1 VSVTEP
7 RARPAAPEH
16 RLSDDDGMTLVKV
29 LVERARTG
37 PRRPAMRELEK
48 GIWQE
53 HTREAVLGHVR
64 ALALGLHGLGLRRDE
79 KVAVISDNRPEAYW
93 MMSAAQAVGA
103 VPVPVYQDAIAKEI
117 QYVIDNS
124 DARFVL
130 AEDQEQVDKLLE
142 ARAGLPR
149 VERVFYDDPKGL
161 RHYDPAWLTPLPELA
176 RRGRETDTGQ
186 PGLFDA
192 LVEAGRADDVALI
205 SYTSGTTGLPKGA
218 MITHRN
224 LLAAAEGFLAR
235 ERVEEGD
242 HVVSYLPIAW
252 IGETIWSFALAL
264 VRGLTVNFPER
275 PETALADAREIGMH
289 LFLGP
294 PRMWEA
300 SHSEILVKIED
311 ASRLKRWVF
320 NRFMPVGE
328 EVARRKME
336 GRPIP
341 LGLRVGWLLGE
352 VLLFG
357 PLRDQRGAR
366 WARYA
371 FTGGAPLAPEI
382 LLFYRG
388 LGVNVKQVYG
398 QTENTALCCAQ
409 PDDGV
414 KLGTVGVPF
423 PGVEVRL
430 TEEGEIVSRG
440 RTVFA
445 GYYKNPEATAQVI
458 RDGWL
463 HSGDAGFLD
472 PDGQLVVVDRL
483 KDVSRLADG
492 TSFAP
497 QFLENKLKFSPYV
510 REAVCVGQ
518 GRPYVAAMIT
528 IDMENVGKWAERH
541 RIAYTTYADLSQKPE
556 VYALIGRDVER
567 VNRDLPAS
575 TQIRRCVLLHKE
587 LDPDDEEITRTR
599 KVRRAFVATKYAA
612 IIDALFSDATEV
624 PVTAVITYQ
633 DGRQTTLETRLHLAT
648 VGGRVG
654 PSPPDPRGP

>member
-1 VSVTEP
+1 
-7 RARPAAPEH
+7 
-16 RLSDDDGMTLVKV
+16 MTLVKV
-29 LVERARTG
+29 LIERARTG
-37 PRRPAMRELEK
+37 PGRPAMRELEK

-53 HTREAVLGHVR
+53 YTRGAVLGHVR
-64 ALALGLHGLGLRRDE
+64 ALALGLHALGLRREE
-79 KVAVISDNRPEAYW
+79 KVAIISDNRPEAYW
-93 MMSAAQAVGA
+93 MMSAAQVVGA

-142 ARAGLPR
+142 VRAGLPR
-149 VERVFYDDPKGL
+149 VERILYDDPKGL
-161 RHYDPAWLTPLPELA
+161 RHYDHGWLMPLVELE
-176 RRGRETDTGQ
+176 RRGQEAEGGH
-186 PGLFDA
+186 PALFEE
-192 LVEAGRADDVALI
+192 LVAAGRADDVALI

-275 PETALADAREIGMH
+275 PETALADAREVGMH

-320 NRFMPVGE
+320 RRFMPVGE
-328 EVARRKME
+328 EVARRRME
-336 GRPIP
+336 RRPVP

-352 VLLFG
+352 LLLFG

-409 PDDGV
+409 SDDGV

-463 HSGDAGFLD
+463 HSGDAGFFD

-518 GRPYVAAMIT
+518 ERPYVAAMIA
-528 IDMENVGKWAERH
+528 IDMENVGKWAERY

-567 VNRDLPAS
+567 VNGDLPPS
-575 TQIRRCVLLHKE
+575 TQIRRYVLLHKE

-599 KVRRAFVATKYAA
+599 KVRRAFVAKKYAA
-612 IIDALFSDATEV
+612 IIEALFSDATEV
-624 PVTAVITYQ
+624 AVTSLITYQ
-633 DGRQTTLETRLHLAT
+633 DGRQATLETRLPLCT
-648 VGGRVG
+648 VGAPTRAV
-654 PSPPDPRGP
+654 PA